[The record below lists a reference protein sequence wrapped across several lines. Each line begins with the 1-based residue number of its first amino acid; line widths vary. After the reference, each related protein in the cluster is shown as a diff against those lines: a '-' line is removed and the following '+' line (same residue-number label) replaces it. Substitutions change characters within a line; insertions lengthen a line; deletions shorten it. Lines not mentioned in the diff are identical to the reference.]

1 MSFLNCKSFTHL
13 RVYSD
18 YSIGK
23 STIRIKELAITAHK
37 NQMSALCISDRKN
50 LCASMEFTLECIKL
64 GIKPLIGCSVFVKCN
79 SGKVLD
85 IILIAKNYCGYQN
98 LLKLV
103 TDSFLSDSSENYI
116 EFTNLSANSSGILA
130 ISGALNINLD
140 KKDYCSSMLLL
151 RNIFANDLFIEIVR
165 DGSISKIQEDLLL
178 NTAYEMDIPI
188 VATNPMHFISKEDQ
202 EAYDA
207 LLCISNGAFL
217 AQSEDRECSNKEHY
231 FKNSS
236 EMEDLFKDLPEAI
249 ENTELISIKCSIWP
263 KKMNPLLPKFSQ
275 NEDEDISYQAK
286 AALEKLI
293 MHLPKL
299 QQIEYVKRLEYEL
312 EVIKRMGFSGYFLI
326 VSDFIKWSKV
336 NGIPVGPGRGS
347 GAGSL
352 VAWALQIIDID
363 PIKFGLLFERF
374 LNPERISM
382 PDFDIDFCQE
392 RREEVIEYVRKKYGY
407 DKVASIIT
415 FGKLQARAVLRD
427 VGRVMQIPYG
437 QVDKICKMVPNNPA
451 NPVTLKEAIDLDHNL
466 KEMSRND
473 KLIEKLLSISL
484 QLEGVNRHVS
494 THAAGIIIA
503 DRPLQEIVALY
514 KDANS
519 YLPVIQYSL
528 KHAEIAGLMK
538 FDFLGLRTL
547 SVMDH
552 AIKLIK
558 NHKNIDVN
566 IPDSYDDQKTYE
578 LLSSGNVEGVFQF
591 EGAGMKEAIKKL
603 KPDKIDDLI
612 ALTSLY
618 RPGPMDNLPDYITRK
633 HGASNVE
640 YPHPL
645 LEGILKDTYGIII
658 YQEQVMQIAQKVAG
672 YSMGEADFLRR
683 AMGKKSKKAME
694 EQKAIFIEKSLKN
707 SITDDDAQKLFA
719 FIEKFA
725 SYGFNK
731 SHAAA
736 YSVISYKTA
745 YLKAHYA
752 IEFLTASLNFELHDL
767 DKISMF
773 SNNAKFSGIK
783 VEPPDINISMAKF
796 SIVDGKIFYGLGAI
810 KNVGMNAVEEI
821 CKERTLNGKF
831 KDLDDFLDRCAYLIN
846 KRMMEGLIK
855 SGSLDKL
862 FNNRKALFQN
872 IDLLVKKEDKIMQQ
886 QSLINEDSR
895 LNIIHSAE
903 EWGILEKSKNEFD
916 FLGTYVA
923 FHPFELYRKFFEYF
937 NIVSA
942 SYINNLPSYT
952 SLANFKVAGIV
963 TSKKIKSSKRGK
975 FAFLQLTDETG
986 VLDLSIFDE
995 SLLYRTND
1003 INNEGDHVLC
1013 TIAIKNDGQRRRM
1026 IIEKLEKLEEIV
1038 RASIRSCDIYI
1049 SSNDA
1054 VEELIRF
1061 TSSKQDGITVKLQAN
1076 LNDSIVVFDVPDLYI
1091 SYENLLFLKSLKN
1104 ITIVENYL

>member
-1 MSFLNCKSFTHL
+1 MSFLNCKNFTHL

-23 STIRIKELAITAHK
+23 STVRVKELVTTVHK
-37 NQMSALCISDRKN
+37 NQMGALCISDKKN
-50 LCASMEFTLECIKL
+50 LCASMEFTLECIQL
-64 GIKPLIGCSVFVKCN
+64 GIKPLIGCSTFIKHGN
-79 SGKVLD
+79 KMLDVL
-85 IILIAKNYCGYQN
+85 LIAKNARGYQN
-98 LLKLV
+98 MLKLI
-103 TDSFLSDSSENYI
+103 TDSFLSDDSENCI
-116 EFTNLSANSSGILA
+116 EFLNLTAHNEGILA
-130 ISGALNINLD
+130 ISGASNIHFNEKNYYD
-140 KKDYCSSMLLL
+140 AIISF
-151 RNIFANDLFIEIVR
+151 RTIFHNDLFIEIVR
-165 DGSISKIQEDLLL
+165 DGSISQTQEDILL
-178 NTAYEMDIPI
+178 NIAYETNTPI
-188 VATNPMHFISKEDQ
+188 VATNPIHFINKDDN
-202 EAYDA
+202 EAHDA
-207 LLCISNGAFL
+207 LLCISNGTFL
-217 AQSEDRECSNKEHY
+217 AQSEDREFSNKEHY
-231 FKNSS
+231 FKSTQ
-236 EMEDLFKDLPEAI
+236 EMEELFKDLPEAI
-249 ENTELISIKCSIWP
+249 ENTELIAIKCSIWP
-263 KKMNPLLPKFSQ
+263 QKRNPLLPKFSS
-275 NEDEDISYQAK
+275 NEDEDISLQAR
-286 AALEKLI
+286 AELEKLTI
-293 MHLPKL
+293 NLPKL
-299 QQIEYVKRLEYEL
+299 QQAEYINRLEYEL

-392 RREEVIEYVRKKYGY
+392 RREEVIEYVRQKYGC

-451 NPVTLKEAIDLDHNL
+451 NPITLKEAIDLDHNL
-466 KEMSRND
+466 REMSKND
-473 KLIEKLLSISL
+473 KSIEKLLSISL
-484 QLEGVNRHVS
+484 QLEGINRHVS

-519 YLPVIQYSL
+519 HIPVIQYSL

-547 SVMDH
+547 SVIDD
-552 AIKLIK
+552 AVKLVK
-558 NHKNIDVN
+558 HHRNITID
-566 IPDSYDDQKTYE
+566 ISSEYSDKKTYE
-578 LLSSGNVEGVFQF
+578 LLSSGNVEGIFQF

-618 RPGPMDNLPDYITRK
+618 RPGPMDNLPDYISRK
-633 HGASNVE
+633 HGYLNVE
-640 YPHPL
+640 YPHQL

-694 EQKAIFIEKSLKN
+694 EQKAIFIERSIQN
-707 SITDDDAQKLFA
+707 SITEEDAQRLFA

-736 YSVISYKTA
+736 YSIISYKTA
-745 YLKAHYA
+745 YLKAHYT
-752 IEFLTASLNFELHDL
+752 IEFLTAALNFELHDL

-773 SNNAKFSGIK
+773 CNNAKFSGIK
-783 VEPPDINISMAKF
+783 VASPDINISTVKF
-796 SIVDGKIFYGLGAI
+796 SIVDDQIFYGLGAI
-810 KNVGMNAVEEI
+810 KNVGAGAVEKI
-821 CKERTLNGKF
+821 CKERILNGKF
-831 KDLDDFLDRCAYLIN
+831 KDLDDFLDRCAHLIN

-855 SGSLDKL
+855 SGALDVL
-862 FNNRKALFQN
+862 HSNRKALFQS
-872 IDLLVKKEDKIMQQ
+872 IDLLIKKEGNAPQQ
-886 QSLINEDSR
+886 QSLLIENSNRAVVD
-895 LNIIHSAE
+895 IE
-903 EWGILEKSKNEFD
+903 EWGIFEKSNHEFD
-916 FLGTYVA
+916 FLGTHIS
-923 FHPFELYRKFFEYF
+923 FHPFELYRKFFEHF
-937 NIVSA
+937 NITPA
-942 SYINNLPSYT
+942 SYIHNLPSYVT
-952 SLANFKVAGIV
+952 SSTFKVAGIV

-975 FAFLQLTDETG
+975 FAFLQLTDESG

-995 SLLYRTND
+995 DLLYKTND
-1003 INNEGDHVLC
+1003 INNEGDQVLC
-1013 TIAIKNDGQRRRM
+1013 TIAIKNDGQRIRM
-1026 IIEKLEKLEEIV
+1026 IVEKLEQLDKVARL
-1038 RASIRSCDIYI
+1038 SISSCDIYVSAYEAVEKLVSFTSVGQGGI
-1049 SSNDA
+1049 LTRLRADLGDA
-1054 VEELIRF
+1054 VVI
-1061 TSSKQDGITVKLQAN
+1061 
-1076 LNDSIVVFDVPDLYI
+1076 FDIPHLYI
-1091 SYENLLFLKSLKN
+1091 SYENLLLLKN
-1104 ITIVENYL
+1104 VKDITIIENYL